1 MRISAF
7 GKPMRQ
13 IWKSFRALYFA
24 SLMML
29 IGSGLLSTYL
39 ALRLA
44 ADQVDGLWVGALMA
58 ANYVGLALGGKIGH
72 RLIGRVGHIRAY
84 ATCAGIVGAAVL
96 GHGLINYLP
105 AWIFL
110 RMIVGLGMMCQYM
123 VIESWLNEQASPKQR
138 GLVFSGYMI
147 ASYLGLVLGQLILVI
162 HPQLGLELLML
173 VALCFALCLVPV
185 AMTRSIHPAPMHPA
199 PLEPLFF
206 MRRVPQS
213 LSTVLCAGLII
224 GSFYGLAPLYA
235 AQQGLSTEHVGMF
248 MASCIGA
255 GLLVQGPLGKL
266 SDRYDR
272 AWLIRGVAGLLVIA
286 ALPLAVF
293 PNVPMEVLLAVGFVA
308 SLLQF
313 SLYPLAVA
321 FSNDHVEGERRVS
334 LTAMLLMT
342 YGVGASIGPLVSGV
356 LMKMF
361 GSNMLYAFVCVTAL
375 VLMLRIRPKAVTNLH
390 QVEDAPLQHR
400 AMPDSMSS
408 SPLVVA
414 LDPRVDEQ
422 VVQDQMHTTTPAD
435 AEAEP
440 SPDAAPQPDAET
452 EPGPERVVPSGEGVV
467 RPVAVVDEPASEP
480 ESSRSDTPHEAT
492 RDVGVD
498 RPL

>member
-1 MRISAF
+1 
-7 GKPMRQ
+7 MRQ
-13 IWKSFRALYFA
+13 IWKSFQGLYFA

-44 ADQVDGLWVGALMA
+44 ADQVDSLWVGALMA
-58 ANYVGLALGGKIGH
+58 ANYFGLVLGGMIGH

-96 GHGLINYLP
+96 GHGLIDYLP
-105 AWIFL
+105 AWLFL

-123 VIESWLNEQASPKQR
+123 VIESWLNEQAEAKQR
-138 GLVFSGYMI
+138 GKVFSGYMI

-199 PLEPLFF
+199 PLEPRFF
-206 MRRVPQS
+206 IGRVPQS
-213 LSTVLCAGLII
+213 LTTVLGAGLII
-224 GSFYGLAPLYA
+224 GSFYGLAPVYA
-235 AQQGLSTEHVGMF
+235 AEQGLSTEQVGLF
-248 MASCIGA
+248 MGFCILA
-255 GLLVQGPLGKL
+255 GLLVQWPLGLL

-272 AWLIRGVAGLLVIA
+272 ARLMRGFAGVLAVA
-286 ALPLAVF
+286 ALPLAVL
-293 PNVPMEVLLAVGFVA
+293 PSVPIEALFIIGFVA
-308 SLLQF
+308 SLVQF
-313 SLYPLAVA
+313 CLYPLAVA
-321 FSNDHVEGERRVS
+321 FANDHVEGERRVS

-342 YGVGASIGPLVSGV
+342 YGIGASIGPLAAGV

-361 GSNMLYAFVCVTAL
+361 GGNMLYAFVSFAGL
-375 VLMLRIRPKAVTNLH
+375 VLVVLIRPKAVTHIH
-390 QVEDAPLQHR
+390 QVDNAPLQHV

-422 VVQDQMHTTTPAD
+422 VVQEQMQTTVDPDVTPQEPVEPAAETAARDEPVTPAKPEAV
-435 AEAEP
+435 AELE
-440 SPDAAPQPDAET
+440 SE
-452 EPGPERVVPSGEGVV
+452 EIN
-467 RPVAVVDEPASEP
+467 RP
-480 ESSRSDTPHEAT
+480 
-492 RDVGVD
+492 
-498 RPL
+498 

>member
-1 MRISAF
+1 MRVSVF
-7 GKPMRQ
+7 GKSMRQ

-44 ADQVDGLWVGALMA
+44 ADHVDGLWVGALMA
-58 ANYVGLALGGKIGH
+58 ANYVGLALGGKVGH

-96 GHGLINYLP
+96 GHGLVNFLP

-173 VALCFALCLVPV
+173 VAMCFALCLVPV
-185 AMTRSIHPAPMHPA
+185 AMTRSIHPAPMRPA

-213 LSTVLCAGLII
+213 LTTVLSAGLII
-224 GSFYGLAPLYA
+224 GSFYGLAPLFA
-235 AQQGLSTEHVGMF
+235 AQQGLSTDHVGLF
-248 MASCIGA
+248 MACCIGA
-255 GLLVQGPLGKL
+255 GLLVQGPLGRL

-272 AWLIRGVAGLLVIA
+272 AKLIRGFAGCLVVAS
-286 ALPLAVF
+286 LPLAIF
-293 PNVPMEVLLAVGFVA
+293 PGLPMEVVFAMGFVT

-313 SLYPLAVA
+313 ALYPLAVA

-342 YGVGASIGPLVSGV
+342 YGVGASIGPLVAGV
-356 LMKMF
+356 LMKQF
-361 GSNMLYAFVCVTAL
+361 GSNMLYAFVCFVAL
-375 VLMLRIRPKAVTNLH
+375 ILVLRIRPKAVTNLH
-390 QVEDAPLQHR
+390 QVQDAPLHHI
-400 AMPDSMSS
+400 AMPDSMAS

-422 VVQDQMHTTTPAD
+422 VVQDQMQTAADPAAQPAD
-435 AEAEP
+435 VPAEP
-440 SPDAAPQPDAET
+440 DVEVQ
-452 EPGPERVVPSGEGVV
+452 ERVVASGEGVV
-467 RPVAVVDEPASEP
+467 RPVAVVDEEGGASPDE
-480 ESSRSDTPHEAT
+480 T